1 MAATAPSAVPSCCLC
16 SRLLRRVNERRV
28 LRSPSTSHIW
38 TVLNQV
44 TAEMFPGSVGSVELL
59 FPSKAYLCKTPCVSS
74 MERLLRLRQNLH
86 KEEQGLR
93 AKLVRVGEAKRLLA
107 FESEHGSAVRGG
119 KLITL
124 ELDV

>member
-1 MAATAPSAVPSCCLC
+1 MAATAVPSCCLC

-28 LRSPSTSHIW
+28 LHSPSTSHIW

-44 TAEMFPGSVGSVELL
+44 TAEMFPGSVELL

-93 AKLVRVGEAKRLLA
+93 ARLVRVGEAKGLLA

-119 KLITL
+119 KLITQICL